1 MMKAIQVHQ
10 YGGVEVLQ
18 LEEIP
23 APAPQDHEVLI
34 QVKAAAL
41 NPVDSKIRNGYLKEM
56 VPTTFPFIPGWEAAG
71 IVTATGKKVTEFK
84 AGDEVFTRTPFQKGG
99 GYAEYMT
106 AGEAETVIKPASLS
120 FADAAGLSIVGSAA
134 YTTLFEL
141 AHLKEGQRLFILGAG
156 GSVGLLAIQMA
167 RAAGAFVIGTA
178 TGADL
183 ENVLAAGADQAV
195 DYKTPPFADNI
206 TDIDLA
212 LDLVGGPAQ
221 ETLWKMLKREG
232 LLLSTAMPPSPEKA
246 KQYGVNASFVFTQ
259 PNKPVMQKLAAMAG
273 NGLIRMTIGKTLPLA
288 DARQAQTLMDER
300 KISGKI
306 ILEIK

>member
-1 MMKAIQVHQ
+1 MKAIQVHQ

-18 LEEIP
+18 LDEIP
-23 APAPQDHEVLI
+23 TPVPLENEVLI
-34 QVKAAAL
+34 QVRAAAL

-56 VPTTFPFIPGWEAAG
+56 VPKTFPFTPGWEASG
-71 IVTATGKKVTEFK
+71 IVTAIGRNVTEFK
-84 AGDEVFTRTPFQKGG
+84 PGDEVFTRTPFQKGG

-106 AGEAETVIKPASLS
+106 ANENETVSKPVSLS
-120 FADAAGLSIVGSAA
+120 FTDAAGLSIVGSAA

-141 AHLKEGQRLFILGAG
+141 AGLQAGQRVFILGAG

-167 RAAGAFVIGTA
+167 KAAGAFVIGTA
-178 TGADL
+178 TGAEL

-195 DYKTPPFADNI
+195 DYKTPQFTDNI

-221 ETLWKMLKREG
+221 EMLWNTLKKDG
-232 LLLSTAMPPSPEKA
+232 LLLSTAMRPSPEKA

-259 PNKPVMQKLAAMAG
+259 PNKPVMQKVAEMAG
-273 NGLIRMTIGKTLPLA
+273 KGLIRMTIGKSLPLA
-288 DARQAQTLMDER
+288 EARQAQTLMDAG
-300 KISGKI
+300 KTTGKI
-306 ILEIK
+306 VLTLN